1 MVIKNLEK
9 EKSRLSL
16 CTPVTD
22 LLNTALNNRCNRLSH
37 AADVAVTQYILV
49 LKSVRWENQRMNKT
63 LNLR

>member
-16 CTPVTD
+16 YTPVTD
-22 LLNTALNNRCNRLSH
+22 LLNTALNNRRNRLSH

-49 LKSVRWENQRMNKT
+49 LKSVR
-63 LNLR
+63 